1 MDRLDWIHALP
12 WLAAAAA
19 LGAAGAWLARAHAL
33 RHGLLDLPG
42 ERRSHQVPTP
52 RGGGVGIAVAWV
64 LACVLSGWSGWMP
77 RELAL
82 AAGCGSLLVAVAG
95 YIDDHRPL
103 SAWWRLLAHVV
114 AGLVL
119 AAGVSLAGGA
129 AWLALLAFVA
139 VPVMVNVWN
148 FMDGIDGIA
157 TSQAALAALG
167 IAALGIASHG
177 EEGVRAALP
186 ALLLSAACLG
196 FLPSNFPRAR
206 IFLGDVGSGTLG
218 IALAVLV
225 VLLLSDA
232 APGQGA
238 GLLVLACLPLSAFLI
253 DATLTLGWRI
263 VSREQWWTAHVGHA
277 YQRLA
282 RRTGSHVPVA
292 FAYAGWTAVAVLAA
306 LAASGSGFI
315 VKLAVCAG
323 FIAAGIL
330 VWRASTGADARTH
343 EETPDDDQPE

>member
-1 MDRLDWIHALP
+1 MGRLDWIHALP

-19 LGAAGAWLARAHAL
+19 LGAAGAWLARTHAL

-52 RGGGVGIAVAWV
+52 RGGGIGIALAWV

-103 SAWWRLLAHVV
+103 SAWWRLSAHIVS
-114 AGLVL
+114 GLVL
-119 AAGVSLAGGA
+119 AAGVSFAGGP
-129 AWLALLAFVA
+129 AWLALLAVVA
-139 VPVMVNVWN
+139 VPVLVNVWN

-157 TSQAALAALG
+157 ASQAALAAAG

-177 EEGVRAALP
+177 EEGVQAALP

-238 GLLVLACLPLSAFLI
+238 GLLVLAFLPLSAFLI
-253 DATLTLGWRI
+253 DATLTLGGRI
-263 VSREQWWTAHVGHA
+263 VRREQWWTAHVGHA

-282 RRTGSHVPVA
+282 SRIGSHVPVT
-292 FAYAGWTAVAVLAA
+292 FGYALWTIATVLASLAVA
-306 LAASGSGFI
+306 GSGFTVRI
-315 VKLAVCAG
+315 SVCAG
-323 FIAAGIL
+323 FLVAGIL
-330 VWRASTGADARTH
+330 IWRASTGAVARKH
-343 EETPDDDQPE
+343 EETPDDDQSQ